1 MFTKHDHNN
10 LEQMYTG
17 LRFMLPEEREVAKR
31 VHSVNFYVEMPT
43 RAGAESST
51 YWREFNSYG
60 DFHLIPTSM
69 PFIAPPAINEMT
81 VEVPG
86 SEDGAVDMNEA
97 LTGAPLYK
105 MREGTLEF
113 MYENAYRHA
122 HVSHSP
128 EWSQTWHKR
137 TEPITVYKPVSPATV
152 RPEDPDPS
160 RDRPVPSV
168 EGSGDRDF
176 YSTGMYKLSALDL
189 SYNPFYINQNLM
201 KYIHGKR
208 VYLMLMDYPLYVF
221 QGRTYVESMTPG
233 QAEAGKVNIKYK
245 FRVYQRQIDATEN
258 RFAVVNDL
266 PIFTPLGY
274 NGTTLPEAS
283 AVQFKL
289 TNNKLL

>member
-1 MFTKHDHNN
+1 MFTNPGPGTDPNRSQ
-10 LEQMYTG
+10 LYSG

-31 VHSVNFYVEMPT
+31 VHSVNFYVEMQSKT
-43 RAGAESST
+43 GAESPT

-122 HVSHSP
+122 HISHSP
-128 EWSQTWHKR
+128 EWSQTWHM
-137 TEPITVYKPVSPATV
+137 TNEPVQVYIDNKAADPVDYPN
-152 RPEDPDPS
+152 D
-160 RDRPVPSV
+160 PVP
-168 EGSGDRDF
+168 GANDRWF
-176 YSTGMYKLSALDL
+176 YSTGMYQLSALDL

-201 KYIHGKR
+201 KFIHGKR
-208 VYLMLMDYPLYVF
+208 VYLMLIDYPYYVF

-258 RFAVVNDL
+258 RFAVVNGL

-274 NGTTLPEAS
+274 NGTTRPEAS
-283 AVQFKL
+283 AIQFKL

>member
-1 MFTKHDHNN
+1 MFTKHDHNDK
-10 LEQMYTG
+10 EQLYTG

-43 RAGAESST
+43 RTGATNPT

-113 MYENAYRHA
+113 MYENAYRYG

-128 EWSQTWHKR
+128 EWSDTWHA
-137 TEPITVYKPVSPATV
+137 TNDPISVYRSESALSG
-152 RPEDPDPS
+152 DPDPT
-160 RDRPVPSV
+160 RDSPAGTVI
-168 EGSGDRDF
+168 GSGNRTYF
-176 YSTGMYKLSALDL
+176 SKGMFQLSALDL

-201 KYIHGKR
+201 KFIHGKR
-208 VYLMLMDYPLYVF
+208 VYLMLMDYPYYVF
-221 QGRTYVESMTPG
+221 QGRTYVETMTPG

-245 FRVYQRQIDATEN
+245 FRVYQRAIDTSGN
-258 RFAVVNDL
+258 KFAVVNGL

-274 NGTTLPEAS
+274 NGTTYPEAA
-283 AVQFKL
+283 AVQFSV